1 MDTGQ
6 GWRGVGRAPVD
17 VRREGLRRP
26 AEVTVSEFARH
37 WLATYPQTK
46 RLKKSITDGYTTIIE
61 NHLIQRIGTAPV
73 AALDVDTVE
82 QYAAAC
88 MADGLSAGS
97 VNRHLNLLSLIV
109 RSARRRRLLRDNPVE
124 LVDRPREPRKRWRIL
139 TPAEVAAVRRA
150 FHQPEQTAK
159 PDASAW
165 VAQAAAVFTTV
176 YGTGIR
182 RGELLG
188 LRWRHVRL
196 ADPGGPTLRVEET
209 FVRNRVETP
218 KSERSAR
225 TIPLGPVVAD
235 ALFEHRGRTAYFGD
249 GDRVFCHP
257 LTGGPLDHKA
267 YADTLREALAAAD
280 IGGHVRPFHDGRHT
294 AITNAAAAGVGAA
307 ALQARAGHADLATTQ
322 RYIDLAGVAF
332 RDEALIAEQRMF
344 GVESGVETHPASTPE
359 TAV

>member
-1 MDTGQ
+1 MLAE
-6 GWRGVGRAPVD
+6 RVVD

-26 AEVTVSEFARH
+26 AETTVAEFARQ

-46 RLKKSITDGYTTIIE
+46 RLKKSTTDGYTTIVE
-61 NHLIQRIGTAPV
+61 THLIPRIGTVTV

-109 RSARRRRLLRDNPVE
+109 RAARRRRLLRDNPVE

-150 FHQPEQTAK
+150 FHQLEQTAE
-159 PDASAW
+159 PDARTW
-165 VAQAAAVFTTV
+165 VAQANAVFTTV

-196 ADPGGPTLRVEET
+196 ADPEGPTLRVEET
-209 FVRNRVETP
+209 FVRNRIETP

-235 ALFEHRGRTAYFGD
+235 ALFEHRGAHR
-249 GDRVFCHP
+249 
-257 LTGGPLDHKA
+257 L
-267 YADTLREALAAAD
+267 LR
-280 IGGHVRPFHDGRHT
+280 
-294 AITNAAAAGVGAA
+294 
-307 ALQARAGHADLATTQ
+307 
-322 RYIDLAGVAF
+322 
-332 RDEALIAEQRMF
+332 
-344 GVESGVETHPASTPE
+344 
-359 TAV
+359 